1 MSSSSIALSQKVIHS
16 VAMLPTYCGSLEKIV
31 MSVKTAKLRTM
42 TVAVR
47 LHLRISLDLRQTYE
61 LEERAQLNAVET
73 PRAFQKI
80 DRYIEL
86 RSTQPD

>member
-1 MSSSSIALSQKVIHS
+1 
-16 VAMLPTYCGSLEKIV
+16 MLPTYCGSLEKIV
-31 MSVKTAKLRTM
+31 MSVKTAKLLTM
-42 TVAVR
+42 TAAVR
-47 LHLRISLDLRQTYE
+47 LHVRISLDLRHTYE

-86 RSTQPD
+86 RSTQPDESEVEDCTARPCLTT